1 MGDSPLR
8 SRTGSVMVQ
17 RVPLFPLILVIAA
30 LTGPVTSWC
39 TTAGGVGEYSTK
51 CPSSVDFEAC
61 FAMCQCYDAND
72 NPTHEHQAICVLD
85 ECFCVFEACPLR
97 PSAAPRTTVAPQS
110 HAITTVIVILIR
122 LVEMRALKRCQ
133 LPTKL
138 QVM

>member
-1 MGDSPLR
+1 MGEQQHSPLR

-30 LTGPVTSWC
+30 LAGPVTSWC

-85 ECFCVFEACPLR
+85 ECFCVFDACPYGRLSSS
-97 PSAAPRTTVAPQS
+97 PICCTKDHGGAS
-110 HAITTVIVILIR
+110 ITCDNYCDSYSDP
-122 LVEMRALKRCQ
+122 AC
-133 LPTKL
+133 
-138 QVM
+138 